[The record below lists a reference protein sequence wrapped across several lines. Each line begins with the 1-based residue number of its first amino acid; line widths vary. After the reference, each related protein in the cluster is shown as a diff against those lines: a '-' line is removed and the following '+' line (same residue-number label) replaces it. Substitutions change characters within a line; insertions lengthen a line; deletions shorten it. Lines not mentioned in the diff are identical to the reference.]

1 MKKTSE
7 EKKTCPFTGEGLVEA
22 NVVEVYKAVG
32 GAMELGYPRD
42 TVIILRGKR
51 NEGKPSYINPKAIIA
66 CYPCSLQAKYGA
78 PDLKGWK
85 LILQG
90 HTEPI
95 YCLES
100 PLDDHAA
107 DVPSSEE
114 LYEKAICVLSDNG
127 FGQHL
132 TTALIACACRNA
144 IDPFEEEEEIM
155 RTPFGVFCDVVSD
168 LWVDCEDHTCLCR
181 IADMLVQWIIKH
193 PADYPTSFNELR
205 EWYENEE
212 GI

>member
-7 EKKTCPFTGEGLVEA
+7 EKKTCPFPGGGLVEVR
-22 NVVEVYKAVG
+22 VVDVYRLQG
-32 GAMELGYPRD
+32 GAMDLGYPRD
-42 TVIILRGKR
+42 EMSIIQHKWSD
-51 NEGKPSYINPKAIIA
+51 GKPSYINPKDIIA
-66 CYPCSLQAKYGA
+66 CYPCLFETEYSA
-78 PDLKGWK
+78 PRLSGWK

-107 DVPSSEE
+107 DVPSSEDP
-114 LYEKAICVLSDNG
+114 YEKAICVLSDNG
-127 FGQHL
+127 FGQNL
-132 TTALIACACRNA
+132 TTVLIACACRNA

-155 RTPFGVFCDVVSD
+155 RTPFGVFCDVVAD
-168 LWVDCEDHTCLCR
+168 LWVDCEDNTCLCR
-181 IADMLVQWIIKH
+181 IADMLVQWVIHH